1 LADSGQSGKKPS
13 SHGLITE
20 QGNEMSW
27 TRYWT
32 TEPPGKWQPIEDRPD
47 VQDRAREKGAMF
59 LTCHAIDGD
68 PAQDPP
74 PNRRG
79 DMHLDFDSDTEPGL
93 VLEEMVKAIAHLET
107 AYGVDPYQLE
117 VFLSGG
123 KGGHIEIPAI
133 IVGIE
138 PGPFLHLEQKRF
150 ACKLAADLDLKTLDV
165 KIYSGKTGRQ
175 FRLPNVKR
183 KNGRYKVQIMPSEL
197 AGLHGKELMEL
208 TREPRILDLDELPN
222 EPTLAEPLK
231 DLFLYFRD
239 QVKAEQAALADREPL
254 DADTVKKLK
263 SETPPCINATLRL
276 TSRPPKG
283 NFNQIILNLAT
294 YFNVAGADLGTALE
308 TSWAFLEGYQD
319 STVYKTQDA
328 RIRHFKEMFLYVQ
341 GNPRF
346 VFNCGFSLGLGL
358 PGNWFDCGACQ
369 LSERKPKPEPG
380 PEPEPQKEQGKGVL
394 NIRSWIVP
402 IAYQGQPEKRQFLV
416 NRRFPM
422 GQASLVAA
430 AGGIGKTIMGL
441 GLGVAVTAEEDELF
455 PRVCFGG
462 EVLQHGSAALIFGE
476 DDRISVHNNLL
487 NLGGLNNRKLLAV
500 PMPSAGGAKPFFRLD
515 PMTREPRATDDWKR
529 LCDQLIKIPDLKL
542 FEVDPL
548 QVVCLLD
555 LNSPENAQFVCSH
568 ISELAAETAAAVL
581 LTHHFRKTKVMNP
594 ETAREAI
601 RGTTGLVDGVRA
613 VYALW
618 EPSDDK
624 TKGNPRALCRHL
636 GVPYSPGKVVQGAI
650 VKANNEADRRIS
662 TFVRNETGILQDR
675 TNQLYH
681 ITGDDLN
688 QLLIEQIAQAARDGR
703 PYTKTASNGV
713 YERKHEFPEVCHG
726 LGKHK
731 IREMIDD
738 LLEQGDLVMAMGPG
752 SNSVKWLDIPGGPFA
767 EGNGNFVAGHNKK
780 QG

>member
-1 LADSGQSGKKPS
+1 MPWMRYFMP
-13 SHGLITE
+13 E
-20 QGNEMSW
+20 QK
-27 TRYWT
+27 
-32 TEPPGKWQPIEDRPD
+32 GKWQPIEDGAD

-59 LTCHAIDGD
+59 LTTHAIDGD

-79 DMHLDFDSDTEPGL
+79 NLYLDFDSNDDPGL
-93 VLEEMVKAIAHLET
+93 VFSEMLKVAIYLEDVFS
-107 AYGVDPYQLE
+107 VDPYHLE
-117 VFLSGG
+117 IFLSGG
-123 KGGHIEIPAI
+123 KGGHVVIRAE

-150 ACKLAADLDLKTLDV
+150 ACKLAADLDLKTLDTG
-165 KIYSGKTGRQ
+165 IYNGKKGRQ

-183 KNGRYKVQIMPSEL
+183 KNGRYKVQVMLSEL
-197 AGLHGKELMEL
+197 AGLSAQDLQDL
-208 TREPRILDLDELPN
+208 TQKPRTLEDDELPN

-239 QVKAEQAALADREPL
+239 QVRAEQAALNGREPL
-254 DADTVKKLK
+254 APQTVNQLK
-263 SETPPCINATLRL
+263 SEIPPCIRATLRL
-276 TSRPPKG
+276 ATRPPKG

-294 YFNVAGADLGTALE
+294 YFNAAGADLKTALE
-308 TSWAFLEGYQD
+308 RSWAFLEGYQE
-319 STVYKTQDA
+319 STVYKSQDA
-328 RIRHFKEMFLYVQ
+328 RIRHFKEMFLYVH
-341 GNPRF
+341 GNTRF
-346 VFNCGFSLGLGL
+346 VFDCGFSLGLGL
-358 PGNWFDCGACQ
+358 PGSWFDCGACQ
-369 LSERKPKPEPG
+369 LSERKPKPELE
-380 PEPEPQKEQGKGVL
+380 PEPEPQIEQGKGVL
-394 NIRSWIVP
+394 DIHSWTVP

-422 GQASLVAA
+422 GQASLVAS
-430 AGGIGKTIMGL
+430 AGGIGKTIKGL
-441 GLGVAVTAEEDELF
+441 GLGVAVTAEDNELL

-462 EVLQHGSAALIFGE
+462 EVLQNGSAVLIFGE

-487 NLGGLNNRKLLAV
+487 NLGGLNNRRLMAV

-515 PMTREPRATDDWKR
+515 PMTREPMITDRWKR
-529 LCDQLIKIPDLKL
+529 LCDQLTKIPDLKL

-548 QVVCLLD
+548 QVFCLLD

-618 EPSDDK
+618 EPTDDK

-662 TFVRNETGILQDR
+662 TFVRDENGVLQDR

-681 ITGDDLN
+681 ITGEDLN

-703 PYTKTASNGV
+703 PYTRTASNGV
-713 YERKHEFPEVCHG
+713 YERKHEFPDVCHS

-731 IREMIDD
+731 IREMVDD
-738 LLEQGDLVMAMGPG
+738 LLQQGDLIMAMGPG

-767 EGNGNFVAGHNKK
+767 EGSGNFVAGHNKK
-780 QG
+780 HG